1 MRRVASAILVVGVI
15 AGACAKSG
23 QEPSLGPAPVGLG
36 DAGDPNPTLEPSDP
50 SPPSASTGEDEASD
64 SLRGFEGRAD
74 INPTGNRVST
84 GVGDLDGPAIEIELD
99 SAAIWIVPS
108 SPKPGAPWV
117 AVLADDQL
125 VWIDPTSGTVEV
137 LDEAWG
143 DAEPVVYGGDRID
156 TWDLASLSADALPD
170 GRMVSGTEVSVYLA
184 EPTDRYRHGVLGDAI
199 EAAAIEILAAEDEAL
214 ETRIELES
222 DVVEGRSALLG
233 DADGDGSEEILV
245 TQSEDRAGARLVLYD
260 RDGELV
266 GESSSVGRG
275 NRWRSQIAIAPV
287 GPEGEIEIIDVHT
300 PHLGRTIEWFRL
312 QGDELVRVAQRDGFT
327 NHVLGSRNL
336 DLAIVADPDG
346 DGRLEVV
353 VPTSDR
359 RALGVVARIEEGTE
373 VEFVVNLGE
382 QLSSN
387 FGAVDHPDG
396 GVTYAA
402 GTSDG
407 LVRFWIS

>member
-1 MRRVASAILVVGVI
+1 MVRRISFL
-15 AGACAKSG
+15 
-23 QEPSLGPAPVGLG
+23 VGLAVVAAACGG
-36 DAGDPNPTLEPSDP
+36 DAAEDFVAPTPIDLSGTAAVD
-50 SPPSASTGEDEASD
+50 
-64 SLRGFEGRAD
+64 FEGRAD
-74 INPTGNRVST
+74 VNPTGNRVST

-108 SPKPGAPWV
+108 SPEPGAPWV
-117 AVLADDQL
+117 AVLADDRL
-125 VWIDPTSGTVEV
+125 VWIDPTAGTVEV
-137 LDEAWG
+137 LEEAWG
-143 DAEPVVYGGDRID
+143 DTEPVVSGADRIE
-156 TWDLASLSADALPD
+156 TWDLSASYATALPD
-170 GRMVSGTEVSVYLA
+170 GRAVTAGDVSVVLA
-184 EPTDRYRHGVLGDAI
+184 DPTDRYRHGVLGDVV
-199 EAAAIEILAAEDEAL
+199 EAGAIEIRSVADGSLAA
-214 ETRIELES
+214 RVELEG

-233 DADGDGSEEILV
+233 DADGDGVAEVLV

-260 RDGELV
+260 LDGEFV

-287 GPEGEIEIIDVHT
+287 GPAGEIEIIDVHT

-312 QGDELVRVAQRDGFT
+312 EGDELVRVAQRDGFT

-359 RALGVVARIEEGTE
+359 RALGVVARTEEGTE
-373 VEFVVNLGE
+373 VEFIVDLGE
-382 QLSSN
+382 RLSSN

-407 LVRFWIS
+407 LVRFWVS